1 MGPEVSL
8 TTGVYV
14 SNCNTWTLCF
24 DFAVNVILR
33 FQIDGSDRGSN
44 FYAETKFMDFR
55 SRWEENRDIR
65 EIKIHVYGKPL
76 TSDSS
81 WEFLKIENKKIKTV
95 QNNSYG

>member
-1 MGPEVSL
+1 MPGLSVRIIFSVLICWFPNM
-8 TTGVYV
+8 

-55 SRWEENRDIR
+55 GRWEENRDI
-65 EIKIHVYGKPL
+65 
-76 TSDSS
+76 
-81 WEFLKIENKKIKTV
+81 
-95 QNNSYG
+95 